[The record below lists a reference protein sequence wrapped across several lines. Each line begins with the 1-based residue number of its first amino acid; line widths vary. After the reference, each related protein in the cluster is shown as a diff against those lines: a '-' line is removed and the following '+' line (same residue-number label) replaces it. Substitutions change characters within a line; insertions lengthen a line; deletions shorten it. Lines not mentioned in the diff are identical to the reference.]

1 MDRRREPPSVAPLP
15 SGRWTWAVA
24 CAMAAA
30 VACSLMGPAPTP
42 AAPSPLTSSPTAAR
56 PPASAAPAAPE
67 HRIGARPGA
76 SGMEFYDR
84 VTAERFVPRGVNYNR
99 WVFRDSPTAGRILV
113 DAIFNTE
120 FGDMAAA
127 SADLEQIASLGFNA
141 VRVWRNACWGN
152 VGGCIGDP
160 RGGLSSDYMDN
171 IVEFLRRARE
181 LGLYVIFTDDW
192 VPDDGGYSQTM
203 QRGCCSTFDGYNNAY
218 LTEHGI
224 AAERAYLQDF
234 IRGLIERGAP
244 LDAILAY
251 ELRNE
256 AFYEAN
262 LVPFS
267 RSSGTVTAANG
278 TTYDL
283 ASASDRQR
291 LMEEGWL
298 FWSDQLRSA
307 ILEVDPTALV
317 TMGFFVQ
324 HGPNPVR
331 QGDARTVFLERM
343 VRESSL
349 DFLDLHAYPGYDLN
363 FRQHVENFALMGE
376 GNRLLVVGE
385 FGADKNNYPQAAQ
398 AAAALQAWQAESCSY
413 GFDGW
418 FLWNWSIFDFWR
430 PLEDAGQVGAALSP
444 DQNPDPCQT
453 GGAGINLALFRP
465 VSASSAEGPD
475 YAPELAVDGSLGTWW
490 SAGNGPPQWIEIDLG
505 MPKDVGRVVLQPGW
519 VSATGPQRIR
529 IVIRG
534 PGTGDADLVFH
545 EFQINVQANAPIE
558 YSAPQPVAG
567 IRWVRFETLTADGW
581 VIWHEL
587 EVYP

>member
-1 MDRRREPPSVAPLP
+1 MKRSSRLRLFPGLFL
-15 SGRWTWAVA
+15 
-24 CAMAAA
+24 AAA
-30 VACSLMGPAPTP
+30 LACSVPNAPTSPSAGPTPTPAPT
-42 AAPSPLTSSPTAAR
+42 AR
-56 PPASAAPAAPE
+56 PPATNPPVVAE
-67 HRIGARPGA
+67 HRIGIRAGA
-76 SGMEFYDR
+76 AGMEFYDR
-84 VTAERFVPRGVNYNR
+84 ITVEHFVPRGVNYNR

-127 SADLEQIASLGFNA
+127 AADLEQIASLGFNA

-160 RGGLSSDYMDN
+160 RGGLSDEYMDN
-171 IVEFLRRARE
+171 LVEFLRQAKE

-203 QRGCCSTFDGYNNAY
+203 QRGCCMTFDGYNNAY
-218 LTEHGI
+218 LTGHGI

-262 LVPFS
+262 LPPFS
-267 RSSGTVTAANG
+267 LSAGTVTAANG

-283 ASASDRQR
+283 ASQGDRQR

-298 FWSDQLRSA
+298 HWSDQLRAA

-331 QGDARTVFLERM
+331 QGDARTVYLDRM
-343 VRESSL
+343 VRESNL

-363 FRQHVENFALMGE
+363 LRQHVENFALIGE
-376 GNRLLVVGE
+376 GNRLLVLGE
-385 FGADKNNYPQAAQ
+385 FGADKNNYTQADR
-398 AAAALQAWQAESCSY
+398 AAAALQAWQAESCNY

-418 FLWNWSIFDFWR
+418 FMWNWSIFDFWT
-430 PLEDAGQVGAALSP
+430 PMEDAGQVGAALSP
-444 DQNPDPCQT
+444 GQNPDPCVA

-465 VSASSAEGPD
+465 VRASHSEGPD
-475 YAPELAVDGSLGTWW
+475 YAPERAVDGSLGTWW
-490 SAGNGPPQWIEIDLG
+490 SAGDGPPQWIEIDLED
-505 MPKDVGRVVLQPGW
+505 PASISRVVLQPGW
-519 VSATGPQRIR
+519 VSATGPQRVR
-529 IVIRG
+529 VLVRG
-534 PGTGDADLVFH
+534 PGTGGADILFH
-545 EFQINVQANAPIE
+545 EFQLSVQSNTAVE
-558 YSAPQPVAG
+558 YVAPQPATE
-567 IRWVRFETLTADGW
+567 IRWVRFETVAANGW
-581 VIWHEL
+581 VIWHEF